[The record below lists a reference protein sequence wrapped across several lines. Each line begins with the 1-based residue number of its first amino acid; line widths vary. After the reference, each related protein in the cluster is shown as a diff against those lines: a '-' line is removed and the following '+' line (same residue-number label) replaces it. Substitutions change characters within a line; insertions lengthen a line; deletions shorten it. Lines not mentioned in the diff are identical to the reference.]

1 MSQIK
6 TNTIKG
12 DSRERTKNLENITIM
27 TNANKRLDIN
37 QNLRTNTMIFK
48 DNTLQSA
55 NNHTNLLKS
64 TKGYFNLEPCCD
76 LVKQKAT
83 SLEDGLQTSILINSK
98 TTIAQSSCNRQ
109 PLYDNNNCNTPESNM
124 ISNIPK
130 NNFKY
135 PIPLKKNSCC
145 DEKRKNPQIQINSKE
160 NHTKY
165 LPIMS
170 KIKKYNYSKTQSI
183 DSIDYPNF
191 RIVNENNLV
200 GYFNNDVYQ
209 TIPCCSSNQTIS
221 NTNSTNVGHKLK
233 YSVQNTK
240 TNCSCADND
249 DYEINT
255 SSLPQQ
261 IPIASTNNSSFFSR
275 KWSSNFNC

>member
-135 PIPLKKNSCC
+135 PIPLKK
-145 DEKRKNPQIQINSKE
+145 K
-160 NHTKY
+160 
-165 LPIMS
+165 
-170 KIKKYNYSKTQSI
+170 
-183 DSIDYPNF
+183 
-191 RIVNENNLV
+191 
-200 GYFNNDVYQ
+200 
-209 TIPCCSSNQTIS
+209 
-221 NTNSTNVGHKLK
+221 
-233 YSVQNTK
+233 
-240 TNCSCADND
+240 
-249 DYEINT
+249 
-255 SSLPQQ
+255 
-261 IPIASTNNSSFFSR
+261 
-275 KWSSNFNC
+275 